1 MKYEKIHACRN
12 DCCLFRKELS
22 DANVCPSCGM
32 SRWKIPKNSK
42 KEVKNVPVKVMWY
55 FSPIPRF
62 ERMFRSKETSKLLT
76 WHGRKREVNDLLQ
89 HPKDALS
96 WKKIDN
102 LWPEFGSEP
111 RNLRLAL
118 STDGV
123 NPHGDLSSRYSC
135 WPVMLVT
142 YNLPPWLCMKRKF
155 LMLTALISGP
165 KQPGNEIDV
174 YLAPLVD
181 DLKILWHDGVE
192 CYDAYQDQC
201 FRLKAILLW
210 TINDFPAYGNLC
222 GCTVKG
228 YHACPICG
236 EKTSSIY
243 LPKGRKM
250 AYIGH
255 RKFLPRHHPY
265 RKQKKVFN
273 GAQELELAPEP
284 LSGEEIFIQT
294 SKYKHSFGKRTMNEK
309 NSEMSSS
316 GTYWKK
322 KSIFFELEYW
332 KFLDVRHCLDVMHI
346 EKNVCANLI
355 GTLLD
360 IPGKTKDGVKSRL
373 DLVELNIRS
382 ELAPQVGEKKIF
394 LPPACYT
401 LSRAEKLSFCK
412 TLSEL
417 KVPEGYSSNI
427 QSLVSLTDLK
437 LYGLK
442 SHDHHVLMQQLL
454 PVAIRGILPKHVRLA
469 IIRLCFFFNAIC
481 KKTIDTSQLKGMQED
496 VVVTLCLL
504 EKYFPPSFFTIM
516 VHLVVHLVREIE
528 FCGPVHLRWMYPFER
543 YMKVLKTYVRNRN
556 RPEGCMVE
564 NYIVEEAIEFC
575 SEFIAG
581 VSSIGLNSSVIKKNS
596 NMDRA
601 LSASSFIRPSKEQL
615 DQAHLYV
622 IQNVNDVL
630 PYVEQHME
638 SLRKLNSGKARSK
651 KWIQEEHNRSF
662 SRWLS
667 TRVALAL
674 EVPKNS
680 ITPSLRWI
688 AHGPSP
694 DVATYSGYIINGY
707 YYHTKRRDD
716 IRRVQNSGVSIT
728 ATTMQVSSSK
738 DKNPVMSDM
747 TFYGVIR
754 EIWEIDY
761 HQLSFILFKCDW
773 VDNRSGVKVDE
784 LGFTIVDLKRI
795 GHKSDSFILA
805 TQAKQVFYVQDS
817 ANPEWSVVLT
827 SPQRTIEEDF
837 FEDEIGDMLQEC
849 GYETIKRMPNVDTPN
864 ETDDTNS
871 TYIRHDCEGR
881 WVEKVRNITAIF
893 MMEDSSE
900 DEREMLP
907 EVRKKSFVPRGPT
920 TMSELALVRNSGQKL
935 PIQFNEHGQPVGATS
950 KKMQSYIGV
959 CVRQQIPIT
968 YNSWKEVPNELK
980 DKIYDCISMSFDLQ
994 PNAKHSILMSASRK
1008 FRTFKT
1014 TLTQKYILPSKDQPS
1029 LLQFPPKIYSHINQ
1043 EDWESFV
1050 DARLSEEWEDYS
1062 RIQRERRS
1070 KCVYNHHMSRK
1081 GYANLAD
1088 ELKIT
1093 HDVSYRSTLWKE
1105 ARKGKNNDYFDDAT
1119 RDFATNKNEDILT
1132 DALGSK
1138 EHGGRVRGVGAFVSQ
1153 SQYFNTVK
1161 GKEKMCHKEE
1171 DDSRCKS
1178 DKKRSNHSRSS
1189 IGSINID
1196 LDADED
1202 TPTNK
1207 GVEEHSTRKDVVYP
1221 SNYTDVNG
1229 IIKLLNRH
1237 AMNNMED
1244 VDMIRIPMNELIF
1257 GSDKFVYLA
1266 REDLLHYCGMVEIGY
1281 MCILAY
1287 ITCLWDKC
1295 DCAKNFFV
1303 IDQSKISS
1311 HIKDRD
1317 LRSRNLANQ
1326 LEAVN
1331 LEQKVLIPYNTGF
1344 HWMLHVIDLRE
1355 NCVYVLDSLRSKVN
1369 EDIHGIINVGLKTWQ
1384 AKHDL
1389 QRYRSTPKWRPVK
1402 CPRQLDS
1409 VGCGYYVQKYIHE
1422 IVHNSSTSITNLFNT
1437 KNAYRQ
1443 EEIDEIRTEWAAF
1456 VSRFVCL
1463 LLVCH
1468 GW

>member
-1 MKYEKIHACRN
+1 
-12 DCCLFRKELS
+12 
-22 DANVCPSCGM
+22 
-32 SRWKIPKNSK
+32 
-42 KEVKNVPVKVMWY
+42 
-55 FSPIPRF
+55 
-62 ERMFRSKETSKLLT
+62 
-76 WHGRKREVNDLLQ
+76 
-89 HPKDALS
+89 
-96 WKKIDN
+96 
-102 LWPEFGSEP
+102 
-111 RNLRLAL
+111 
-118 STDGV
+118 
-123 NPHGDLSSRYSC
+123 
-135 WPVMLVT
+135 
-142 YNLPPWLCMKRKF
+142 
-155 LMLTALISGP
+155 
-165 KQPGNEIDV
+165 
-174 YLAPLVD
+174 
-181 DLKILWHDGVE
+181 
-192 CYDAYQDQC
+192 
-201 FRLKAILLW
+201 
-210 TINDFPAYGNLC
+210 
-222 GCTVKG
+222 
-228 YHACPICG
+228 
-236 EKTSSIY
+236 
-243 LPKGRKM
+243 
-250 AYIGH
+250 
-255 RKFLPRHHPY
+255 
-265 RKQKKVFN
+265 
-273 GAQELELAPEP
+273 
-284 LSGEEIFIQT
+284 
-294 SKYKHSFGKRTMNEK
+294 
-309 NSEMSSS
+309 
-316 GTYWKK
+316 
-322 KSIFFELEYW
+322 
-332 KFLDVRHCLDVMHI
+332 
-346 EKNVCANLI
+346 
-355 GTLLD
+355 
-360 IPGKTKDGVKSRL
+360 
-373 DLVELNIRS
+373 
-382 ELAPQVGEKKIF
+382 
-394 LPPACYT
+394 
-401 LSRAEKLSFCK
+401 
-412 TLSEL
+412 
-417 KVPEGYSSNI
+417 
-427 QSLVSLTDLK
+427 
-437 LYGLK
+437 
-442 SHDHHVLMQQLL
+442 
-454 PVAIRGILPKHVRLA
+454 
-469 IIRLCFFFNAIC
+469 
-481 KKTIDTSQLKGMQED
+481 
-496 VVVTLCLL
+496 
-504 EKYFPPSFFTIM
+504 
-516 VHLVVHLVREIE
+516 
-528 FCGPVHLRWMYPFER
+528 
-543 YMKVLKTYVRNRN
+543 
-556 RPEGCMVE
+556 
-564 NYIVEEAIEFC
+564 
-575 SEFIAG
+575 
-581 VSSIGLNSSVIKKNS
+581 
-596 NMDRA
+596 
-601 LSASSFIRPSKEQL
+601 
-615 DQAHLYV
+615 
-622 IQNVNDVL
+622 
-630 PYVEQHME
+630 
-638 SLRKLNSGKARSK
+638 
-651 KWIQEEHNRSF
+651 
-662 SRWLS
+662 
-667 TRVALAL
+667 
-674 EVPKNS
+674 
-680 ITPSLRWI
+680 
-688 AHGPSP
+688 
-694 DVATYSGYIINGY
+694 
-707 YYHTKRRDD
+707 
-716 IRRVQNSGVSIT
+716 
-728 ATTMQVSSSK
+728 MQVSSSK

-795 GHKSDSFILA
+795 GHKSNSFILA

-881 WVEKVRNITAIF
+881 WVEKGMSLLCFIMYLILEF
-893 MMEDSSE
+893 MEDSSE

-1093 HDVSYRSTLWKE
+1093 HDVSYHSTLWKE

-1119 RDFATNKNEDILT
+1119 RDCASRIDELVATNKNEDILT

-1207 GVEEHSTRKDVVYP
+1207 GVEVIDFVGTPCQLSIGSINNIVAVATIVEDNIGCPNVKVLVDVVTGENLTIPNPVKGKIETLNQALGNIIEWPRRLVSTINDKQEHSTRKDVVYP

-1244 VDMIRIPMNELIF
+1244 VDMIRIPMSELIF

-1266 REDLLHYCGMVEIGY
+1266 RED
-1281 MCILAY
+1281 
-1287 ITCLWDKC
+1287 
-1295 DCAKNFFV
+1295 F
-1303 IDQSKISS
+1303 
-1311 HIKDRD
+1311 
-1317 LRSRNLANQ
+1317 
-1326 LEAVN
+1326 
-1331 LEQKVLIPYNTGF
+1331 F

-1422 IVHNSSTSITNLFNT
+1422 IVYNSSTSITNLFNT

-1443 EEIDEIRTEWAAF
+1443 EEIDEIRTEWA
-1456 VSRFVCL
+1456 L
-1463 LLVCH
+1463 LLAICFYMEVWKSFYMEVWKSFYMEVYAGILGIIVCIA
-1468 GW
+1468 GELGIIVCIE

>member
-1 MKYEKIHACRN
+1 
-12 DCCLFRKELS
+12 
-22 DANVCPSCGM
+22 
-32 SRWKIPKNSK
+32 
-42 KEVKNVPVKVMWY
+42 
-55 FSPIPRF
+55 
-62 ERMFRSKETSKLLT
+62 
-76 WHGRKREVNDLLQ
+76 
-89 HPKDALS
+89 
-96 WKKIDN
+96 
-102 LWPEFGSEP
+102 
-111 RNLRLAL
+111 
-118 STDGV
+118 
-123 NPHGDLSSRYSC
+123 
-135 WPVMLVT
+135 
-142 YNLPPWLCMKRKF
+142 
-155 LMLTALISGP
+155 
-165 KQPGNEIDV
+165 
-174 YLAPLVD
+174 
-181 DLKILWHDGVE
+181 
-192 CYDAYQDQC
+192 
-201 FRLKAILLW
+201 
-210 TINDFPAYGNLC
+210 
-222 GCTVKG
+222 
-228 YHACPICG
+228 
-236 EKTSSIY
+236 
-243 LPKGRKM
+243 
-250 AYIGH
+250 
-255 RKFLPRHHPY
+255 
-265 RKQKKVFN
+265 
-273 GAQELELAPEP
+273 
-284 LSGEEIFIQT
+284 
-294 SKYKHSFGKRTMNEK
+294 
-309 NSEMSSS
+309 
-316 GTYWKK
+316 
-322 KSIFFELEYW
+322 
-332 KFLDVRHCLDVMHI
+332 
-346 EKNVCANLI
+346 
-355 GTLLD
+355 
-360 IPGKTKDGVKSRL
+360 
-373 DLVELNIRS
+373 
-382 ELAPQVGEKKIF
+382 
-394 LPPACYT
+394 
-401 LSRAEKLSFCK
+401 
-412 TLSEL
+412 
-417 KVPEGYSSNI
+417 
-427 QSLVSLTDLK
+427 
-437 LYGLK
+437 
-442 SHDHHVLMQQLL
+442 
-454 PVAIRGILPKHVRLA
+454 
-469 IIRLCFFFNAIC
+469 
-481 KKTIDTSQLKGMQED
+481 
-496 VVVTLCLL
+496 
-504 EKYFPPSFFTIM
+504 
-516 VHLVVHLVREIE
+516 
-528 FCGPVHLRWMYPFER
+528 
-543 YMKVLKTYVRNRN
+543 
-556 RPEGCMVE
+556 
-564 NYIVEEAIEFC
+564 
-575 SEFIAG
+575 
-581 VSSIGLNSSVIKKNS
+581 
-596 NMDRA
+596 MDRA

-738 DKNPVMSDM
+738 DKNPIMSDM

-795 GHKSDSFILA
+795 GHKPDSFILA

-817 ANPEWSVVLT
+817 ANPEWSMVLT

-849 GYETIKRMPNVDTPN
+849 GYETIKRMPMLIHLMRLIQIQLILDM
-864 ETDDTNS
+864 
-871 TYIRHDCEGR
+871 I
-881 WVEKVRNITAIF
+881 VR
-893 MMEDSSE
+893 MEDSSE

-920 TMSELALVRNSGQKL
+920 TMSVLALVRNSGQKL

-1043 EDWESFV
+1043 EDWESF
-1050 DARLSEEWEDYS
+1050 
-1062 RIQRERRS
+1062 
-1070 KCVYNHHMSRK
+1070 
-1081 GYANLAD
+1081 
-1088 ELKIT
+1088 KIT

-1119 RDFATNKNEDILT
+1119 RDYASRIDKLVATNKNEDILT

-1138 EHGGRVRGVGAFVSQ
+1138 EHSGRVRGVGAFVSQ

-1171 DDSRCKS
+1171 DDSICKS

-1207 GVEEHSTRKDVVYP
+1207 GVEGTPCQLSIGSINNIAAVATIVEDNIGCPNVKVLVDVVTRENLTIPNPVKGKIETLNQALGNIIEWPRRLVSTINDKQEHSTRNDVVYP

-1266 REDLLHYCGMVEIGY
+1266 REDLLHYCGMVEISY

-1287 ITCLWDKC
+1287 IT
-1295 DCAKNFFV
+1295 
-1303 IDQSKISS
+1303 
-1311 HIKDRD
+1311 
-1317 LRSRNLANQ
+1317 
-1326 LEAVN
+1326 
-1331 LEQKVLIPYNTGF
+1331 F

-1402 CPRQLDS
+1402 
-1409 VGCGYYVQKYIHE
+1409 
-1422 IVHNSSTSITNLFNT
+1422 FNT

-1443 EEIDEIRTEWAAF
+1443 EEIDEIRTNGAF
-1456 VSRFVCL
+1456 VRFVCWMIVFAVVLYGSVEKCAFLYGSVEKCTCILVLDLMHCRCL

>member
-1 MKYEKIHACRN
+1 
-12 DCCLFRKELS
+12 
-22 DANVCPSCGM
+22 
-32 SRWKIPKNSK
+32 
-42 KEVKNVPVKVMWY
+42 
-55 FSPIPRF
+55 
-62 ERMFRSKETSKLLT
+62 
-76 WHGRKREVNDLLQ
+76 
-89 HPKDALS
+89 
-96 WKKIDN
+96 
-102 LWPEFGSEP
+102 
-111 RNLRLAL
+111 
-118 STDGV
+118 
-123 NPHGDLSSRYSC
+123 
-135 WPVMLVT
+135 
-142 YNLPPWLCMKRKF
+142 
-155 LMLTALISGP
+155 
-165 KQPGNEIDV
+165 
-174 YLAPLVD
+174 
-181 DLKILWHDGVE
+181 
-192 CYDAYQDQC
+192 
-201 FRLKAILLW
+201 
-210 TINDFPAYGNLC
+210 
-222 GCTVKG
+222 
-228 YHACPICG
+228 
-236 EKTSSIY
+236 
-243 LPKGRKM
+243 
-250 AYIGH
+250 
-255 RKFLPRHHPY
+255 
-265 RKQKKVFN
+265 
-273 GAQELELAPEP
+273 
-284 LSGEEIFIQT
+284 
-294 SKYKHSFGKRTMNEK
+294 
-309 NSEMSSS
+309 
-316 GTYWKK
+316 
-322 KSIFFELEYW
+322 
-332 KFLDVRHCLDVMHI
+332 MHI

-360 IPGKTKDGVKSRL
+360 IPCKTKDGVKSRL
-373 DLVELNIRS
+373 DFVELTIRS

-454 PVAIRGILPKHVRLA
+454 PVAIRGILPKHVRLE

-481 KKTIDTSQLKGMQED
+481 KKTITTSQLKGMQED

-651 KWIQEEHNRSF
+651 KWIQEEHNRSC

-688 AHGPSP
+688 AHGPSS

-738 DKNPVMSDM
+738 DKNPIMSDM

-773 VDNRSGVKVDE
+773 VGNRSGVKVDE

-827 SPQRTIEEDF
+827 SPQRTIEEYF
-837 FEDEIGDMLQEC
+837 FEDEIEDMLQEC

-881 WVEKVRNITAIF
+881 W
-893 MMEDSSE
+893 MEDSSE

-1014 TLTQKYILPSKDQPS
+1014 TLTQKYILPS
-1029 LLQFPPKIYSHINQ
+1029 N
-1043 EDWESFV
+1043 
-1050 DARLSEEWEDYS
+1050 
-1062 RIQRERRS
+1062 
-1070 KCVYNHHMSRK
+1070 
-1081 GYANLAD
+1081 
-1088 ELKIT
+1088 
-1093 HDVSYRSTLWKE
+1093 
-1105 ARKGKNNDYFDDAT
+1105 
-1119 RDFATNKNEDILT
+1119 
-1132 DALGSK
+1132 
-1138 EHGGRVRGVGAFVSQ
+1138 
-1153 SQYFNTVK
+1153 
-1161 GKEKMCHKEE
+1161 
-1171 DDSRCKS
+1171 
-1178 DKKRSNHSRSS
+1178 
-1189 IGSINID
+1189 
-1196 LDADED
+1196 
-1202 TPTNK
+1202 
-1207 GVEEHSTRKDVVYP
+1207 
-1221 SNYTDVNG
+1221 
-1229 IIKLLNRH
+1229 
-1237 AMNNMED
+1237 
-1244 VDMIRIPMNELIF
+1244 
-1257 GSDKFVYLA
+1257 
-1266 REDLLHYCGMVEIGY
+1266 
-1281 MCILAY
+1281 
-1287 ITCLWDKC
+1287 
-1295 DCAKNFFV
+1295 
-1303 IDQSKISS
+1303 
-1311 HIKDRD
+1311 
-1317 LRSRNLANQ
+1317 
-1326 LEAVN
+1326 
-1331 LEQKVLIPYNTGF
+1331 F

-1402 CPRQLDS
+1402 
-1409 VGCGYYVQKYIHE
+1409 
-1422 IVHNSSTSITNLFNT
+1422 
-1437 KNAYRQ
+1437 
-1443 EEIDEIRTEWAAF
+1443 EIDEIRTEWAAF
-1456 VSRFVCL
+1456 VSRFVRVERCADILVLYGSVEKCTCILVLDLMHCRCL

-1468 GW
+1468 GCSIWKCGKVCLYFSFYMEVYAGILGIIVCIAGELGIIVCIE

>member
-1 MKYEKIHACRN
+1 
-12 DCCLFRKELS
+12 
-22 DANVCPSCGM
+22 
-32 SRWKIPKNSK
+32 
-42 KEVKNVPVKVMWY
+42 
-55 FSPIPRF
+55 
-62 ERMFRSKETSKLLT
+62 
-76 WHGRKREVNDLLQ
+76 
-89 HPKDALS
+89 
-96 WKKIDN
+96 
-102 LWPEFGSEP
+102 
-111 RNLRLAL
+111 
-118 STDGV
+118 
-123 NPHGDLSSRYSC
+123 
-135 WPVMLVT
+135 
-142 YNLPPWLCMKRKF
+142 
-155 LMLTALISGP
+155 
-165 KQPGNEIDV
+165 
-174 YLAPLVD
+174 
-181 DLKILWHDGVE
+181 
-192 CYDAYQDQC
+192 
-201 FRLKAILLW
+201 
-210 TINDFPAYGNLC
+210 
-222 GCTVKG
+222 
-228 YHACPICG
+228 
-236 EKTSSIY
+236 
-243 LPKGRKM
+243 
-250 AYIGH
+250 
-255 RKFLPRHHPY
+255 
-265 RKQKKVFN
+265 
-273 GAQELELAPEP
+273 
-284 LSGEEIFIQT
+284 
-294 SKYKHSFGKRTMNEK
+294 
-309 NSEMSSS
+309 
-316 GTYWKK
+316 
-322 KSIFFELEYW
+322 
-332 KFLDVRHCLDVMHI
+332 
-346 EKNVCANLI
+346 
-355 GTLLD
+355 
-360 IPGKTKDGVKSRL
+360 
-373 DLVELNIRS
+373 
-382 ELAPQVGEKKIF
+382 
-394 LPPACYT
+394 
-401 LSRAEKLSFCK
+401 
-412 TLSEL
+412 
-417 KVPEGYSSNI
+417 
-427 QSLVSLTDLK
+427 
-437 LYGLK
+437 
-442 SHDHHVLMQQLL
+442 MQQLL

-516 VHLVVHLVREIE
+516 VHLVVHL
-528 FCGPVHLRWMYPFER
+528 
-543 YMKVLKTYVRNRN
+543 
-556 RPEGCMVE
+556 
-564 NYIVEEAIEFC
+564 AIEFC

-707 YYHTKRRDD
+707 HYQTKRRDD

-784 LGFTIVDLKRI
+784 LGFPIVDLKRI

-881 WVEKVRNITAIF
+881 W
-893 MMEDSSE
+893 MEDSSE

-935 PIQFNEHGQPVGATS
+935 PIQFNEHGKPVGATS

-1062 RIQRERRS
+1062 CIQRERRS

-1105 ARKGKNNDYFDDAT
+1105 ARKGKNNDYFDDST
-1119 RDFATNKNEDILT
+1119 RDCASRIDELVATNKNEDILT

-1153 SQYFNTVK
+1153 SQYFNTIK

-1207 GVEEHSTRKDVVYP
+1207 GVEVIDFVGTPCQLSIGSINNIVAVATIVEDNIGCPNVKVLVDVVTREKLTKPNPVKGKIETLNQALGNIIEWPRRLVSTINDKQEHSTRKDVVYP

-1287 ITCLWDKC
+1287 IT
-1295 DCAKNFFV
+1295 
-1303 IDQSKISS
+1303 
-1311 HIKDRD
+1311 
-1317 LRSRNLANQ
+1317 
-1326 LEAVN
+1326 
-1331 LEQKVLIPYNTGF
+1331 F

-1369 EDIHGIINVGLKTWQ
+1369 EDIHGIINVRVERCADILVGL
-1384 AKHDL
+1384 
-1389 QRYRSTPKWRPVK
+1389 
-1402 CPRQLDS
+1402 
-1409 VGCGYYVQKYIHE
+1409 
-1422 IVHNSSTSITNLFNT
+1422 IVLNIVFYMEVYAGILG
-1437 KNAYRQ
+1437 
-1443 EEIDEIRTEWAAF
+1443 II
-1456 VSRFVCL
+1456 VCIAGEL
-1463 LLVCH
+1463 GIIVCIA
-1468 GW
+1468 GELGIIVCIAGILGIIVCIE

>member
-1 MKYEKIHACRN
+1 
-12 DCCLFRKELS
+12 
-22 DANVCPSCGM
+22 
-32 SRWKIPKNSK
+32 
-42 KEVKNVPVKVMWY
+42 
-55 FSPIPRF
+55 
-62 ERMFRSKETSKLLT
+62 
-76 WHGRKREVNDLLQ
+76 
-89 HPKDALS
+89 
-96 WKKIDN
+96 
-102 LWPEFGSEP
+102 
-111 RNLRLAL
+111 
-118 STDGV
+118 
-123 NPHGDLSSRYSC
+123 
-135 WPVMLVT
+135 
-142 YNLPPWLCMKRKF
+142 
-155 LMLTALISGP
+155 
-165 KQPGNEIDV
+165 
-174 YLAPLVD
+174 
-181 DLKILWHDGVE
+181 
-192 CYDAYQDQC
+192 
-201 FRLKAILLW
+201 
-210 TINDFPAYGNLC
+210 
-222 GCTVKG
+222 
-228 YHACPICG
+228 
-236 EKTSSIY
+236 
-243 LPKGRKM
+243 
-250 AYIGH
+250 
-255 RKFLPRHHPY
+255 
-265 RKQKKVFN
+265 
-273 GAQELELAPEP
+273 
-284 LSGEEIFIQT
+284 
-294 SKYKHSFGKRTMNEK
+294 
-309 NSEMSSS
+309 
-316 GTYWKK
+316 
-322 KSIFFELEYW
+322 
-332 KFLDVRHCLDVMHI
+332 
-346 EKNVCANLI
+346 
-355 GTLLD
+355 
-360 IPGKTKDGVKSRL
+360 
-373 DLVELNIRS
+373 
-382 ELAPQVGEKKIF
+382 
-394 LPPACYT
+394 
-401 LSRAEKLSFCK
+401 
-412 TLSEL
+412 
-417 KVPEGYSSNI
+417 
-427 QSLVSLTDLK
+427 
-437 LYGLK
+437 
-442 SHDHHVLMQQLL
+442 
-454 PVAIRGILPKHVRLA
+454 
-469 IIRLCFFFNAIC
+469 
-481 KKTIDTSQLKGMQED
+481 
-496 VVVTLCLL
+496 
-504 EKYFPPSFFTIM
+504 
-516 VHLVVHLVREIE
+516 
-528 FCGPVHLRWMYPFER
+528 
-543 YMKVLKTYVRNRN
+543 
-556 RPEGCMVE
+556 
-564 NYIVEEAIEFC
+564 
-575 SEFIAG
+575 
-581 VSSIGLNSSVIKKNS
+581 
-596 NMDRA
+596 MDRA

-651 KWIQEEHNRSF
+651 KLIQEEHNRSF

-680 ITPSLRWI
+680 IMPSLRWI

-716 IRRVQNSGVSIT
+716 IRRVQNSGVGIT

-784 LGFTIVDLKRI
+784 LGFTIVDPKRI

-837 FEDEIGDMLQEC
+837 FEDEIGDMLQKC

-881 WVEKVRNITAIF
+881 WVEKVRNIAAIF

-994 PNAKHSILMSASRK
+994 PNAKHSILMYASRK
-1008 FRTFKT
+1008 FRMFKT
-1014 TLTQKYILPSKDQPS
+1014 TLTQKYILLSKDQPL
-1029 LLQFPPKIYSHINQ
+1029 LLQFPPKIYSRINQ

-1050 DARLSEEWEDYS
+1050 DARLSEEWEVNK
-1062 RIQRERRS
+1062 RS
-1070 KCVYNHHMSRK
+1070 KCIYNHHMSRK

-1119 RDFATNKNEDILT
+1119 QDFATNKNEDILT

-1161 GKEKMCHKEE
+1161 GKEKMCHKEK

-1207 GVEEHSTRKDVVYP
+1207 GVEGTPCQLSIG
-1221 SNYTDVNG
+1221 S
-1229 IIKLLNRH
+1229 I
-1237 AMNNMED
+1237 NNIVAVATIVED
-1244 VDMIRIPMNELIF
+1244 NIGCPNVKVLVDMVTGKNLTIPNPVK
-1257 GSDKFVYLA
+1257 G
-1266 REDLLHYCGMVEIGY
+1266 
-1281 MCILAY
+1281 
-1287 ITCLWDKC
+1287 
-1295 DCAKNFFV
+1295 
-1303 IDQSKISS
+1303 KIETLNQAL
-1311 HIKDRD
+1311 DRD

-1331 LEQKVLIPYNTGF
+1331 LEQKVLIPYNTSF
-1344 HWMLHVIDLRE
+1344 HWMLHVIDLPE

-1369 EDIHGIINVGLKTWQ
+1369 EDIHGIIHVGLKTWQ

-1389 QRYRSTPKWRPVK
+1389 QRYRSTPKWRSVK

-1456 VSRFVCL
+1456 VSRFV
-1463 LLVCH
+1463 
-1468 GW
+1468 

>member
-1 MKYEKIHACRN
+1 MY
-12 DCCLFRKELS
+12 
-22 DANVCPSCGM
+22 
-32 SRWKIPKNSK
+32 
-42 KEVKNVPVKVMWY
+42 
-55 FSPIPRF
+55 
-62 ERMFRSKETSKLLT
+62 
-76 WHGRKREVNDLLQ
+76 
-89 HPKDALS
+89 
-96 WKKIDN
+96 
-102 LWPEFGSEP
+102 
-111 RNLRLAL
+111 
-118 STDGV
+118 
-123 NPHGDLSSRYSC
+123 
-135 WPVMLVT
+135 
-142 YNLPPWLCMKRKF
+142 
-155 LMLTALISGP
+155 
-165 KQPGNEIDV
+165 
-174 YLAPLVD
+174 
-181 DLKILWHDGVE
+181 
-192 CYDAYQDQC
+192 
-201 FRLKAILLW
+201 
-210 TINDFPAYGNLC
+210 
-222 GCTVKG
+222 
-228 YHACPICG
+228 
-236 EKTSSIY
+236 
-243 LPKGRKM
+243 
-250 AYIGH
+250 
-255 RKFLPRHHPY
+255 
-265 RKQKKVFN
+265 
-273 GAQELELAPEP
+273 
-284 LSGEEIFIQT
+284 
-294 SKYKHSFGKRTMNEK
+294 
-309 NSEMSSS
+309 
-316 GTYWKK
+316 
-322 KSIFFELEYW
+322 
-332 KFLDVRHCLDVMHI
+332 I
-346 EKNVCANLI
+346 EKNICANLI

-360 IPGKTKDGVKSRL
+360 IPGKTKDEVKSRL

-401 LSRAEKLSFCK
+401 LSRVEKLSFCK

-454 PVAIRGILPKHVRLA
+454 PAAIR
-469 IIRLCFFFNAIC
+469 
-481 KKTIDTSQLKGMQED
+481 
-496 VVVTLCLL
+496 
-504 EKYFPPSFFTIM
+504 
-516 VHLVVHLVREIE
+516 VHLVREIE
-528 FCGPVHLRWMYPFER
+528 FCGPVHL
-543 YMKVLKTYVRNRN
+543 
-556 RPEGCMVE
+556 
-564 NYIVEEAIEFC
+564 
-575 SEFIAG
+575 
-581 VSSIGLNSSVIKKNS
+581 SSIGLNSSVIKKNS
-596 NMDRA
+596 NVDRA

-630 PYVEQHME
+630 PYVEKHMD

-694 DVATYSGYIINGY
+694 DVATYSDYIINGY

-716 IRRVQNSGVSIT
+716 IRRVQNSGC
-728 ATTMQVSSSK
+728 
-738 DKNPVMSDM
+738 
-747 TFYGVIR
+747 
-754 EIWEIDY
+754 
-761 HQLSFILFKCDW
+761 HW

-805 TQAKQVFYVQDS
+805 TQAKQVLYVQDS

-827 SPQRTIEEDF
+827 SPQRTIEEYF
-837 FEDEIGDMLQEC
+837 FDDEIGDMLQEC

-881 WVEKVRNITAIF
+881 WVEKVRNITVIF
-893 MMEDSSE
+893 MMKDSSE

-907 EVRKKSFVPRGPT
+907 EVRKKSFVLRGPT
-920 TMSELALVRNSGQKL
+920 TMSELALLRNSGQKL
-935 PIQFNEHGQPVGATS
+935 SIQFNEHGKLVGATS

-959 CVRQQIPIT
+959 CVQQQIPIT

-980 DKIYDCISMSFDLQ
+980 DKIYDCILMSFDLQ

-1050 DARLSEEWEDYS
+1050 DARLSEEWED
-1062 RIQRERRS
+1062 
-1070 KCVYNHHMSRK
+1070 
-1081 GYANLAD
+1081 
-1088 ELKIT
+1088 EL
-1093 HDVSYRSTLWKE
+1093 V
-1105 ARKGKNNDYFDDAT
+1105 
-1119 RDFATNKNEDILT
+1119 ATNKNEDILT

-1138 EHGGRVRGVGAFVSQ
+1138 EHGGRVRGVGAFISQ

-1178 DKKRSNHSRSS
+1178 DKKRSNNSRSS

-1207 GVEEHSTRKDVVYP
+1207 GVKGTPCQLSIGSINNIVAVATIVEDNIGCPNVKVLVDVVTGENLTIPNPVKGKIETLNQALGNIIEWPRWLEHSTRKDVVYP
-1221 SNYTDVNG
+1221 SNYTDVNR

-1344 HWMLHVIDLRE
+1344 HWMLHVIDLRK

-1369 EDIHGIINVGLKTWQ
+1369 EDIHGIIMCKWLKTWQ
-1384 AKHDL
+1384 AKYDL

-1402 CPRQLDS
+1402 CPRQLDF
-1409 VGCGYYVQKYIHE
+1409 VRCGYYVQKYIHE
-1422 IVHNSSTSITNLFNT
+1422 IVHNSSTSSTNLFNT

-1443 EEIDEIRTEWAAF
+1443 EEIDGIRTEWAAF
-1456 VSRFVCL
+1456 VSRFV
-1463 LLVCH
+1463 
-1468 GW
+1468 

>member
-1 MKYEKIHACRN
+1 
-12 DCCLFRKELS
+12 
-22 DANVCPSCGM
+22 
-32 SRWKIPKNSK
+32 
-42 KEVKNVPVKVMWY
+42 
-55 FSPIPRF
+55 
-62 ERMFRSKETSKLLT
+62 
-76 WHGRKREVNDLLQ
+76 
-89 HPKDALS
+89 
-96 WKKIDN
+96 
-102 LWPEFGSEP
+102 
-111 RNLRLAL
+111 
-118 STDGV
+118 
-123 NPHGDLSSRYSC
+123 
-135 WPVMLVT
+135 MLVT
-142 YNLPPWLCMKRKF
+142 YNLPP
-155 LMLTALISGP
+155 
-165 KQPGNEIDV
+165 
-174 YLAPLVD
+174 
-181 DLKILWHDGVE
+181 
-192 CYDAYQDQC
+192 
-201 FRLKAILLW
+201 
-210 TINDFPAYGNLC
+210 
-222 GCTVKG
+222 
-228 YHACPICG
+228 
-236 EKTSSIY
+236 
-243 LPKGRKM
+243 
-250 AYIGH
+250 
-255 RKFLPRHHPY
+255 
-265 RKQKKVFN
+265 
-273 GAQELELAPEP
+273 
-284 LSGEEIFIQT
+284 
-294 SKYKHSFGKRTMNEK
+294 
-309 NSEMSSS
+309 
-316 GTYWKK
+316 
-322 KSIFFELEYW
+322 
-332 KFLDVRHCLDVMHI
+332 
-346 EKNVCANLI
+346 
-355 GTLLD
+355 
-360 IPGKTKDGVKSRL
+360 
-373 DLVELNIRS
+373 
-382 ELAPQVGEKKIF
+382 
-394 LPPACYT
+394 
-401 LSRAEKLSFCK
+401 
-412 TLSEL
+412 
-417 KVPEGYSSNI
+417 
-427 QSLVSLTDLK
+427 
-437 LYGLK
+437 
-442 SHDHHVLMQQLL
+442 
-454 PVAIRGILPKHVRLA
+454 
-469 IIRLCFFFNAIC
+469 
-481 KKTIDTSQLKGMQED
+481 
-496 VVVTLCLL
+496 
-504 EKYFPPSFFTIM
+504 
-516 VHLVVHLVREIE
+516 
-528 FCGPVHLRWMYPFER
+528 
-543 YMKVLKTYVRNRN
+543 
-556 RPEGCMVE
+556 
-564 NYIVEEAIEFC
+564 
-575 SEFIAG
+575 
-581 VSSIGLNSSVIKKNS
+581 
-596 NMDRA
+596 
-601 LSASSFIRPSKEQL
+601 L

-694 DVATYSGYIINGY
+694 HVATYSGYIINGY
-707 YYHTKRRDD
+707 QYHTKRRDD

-881 WVEKVRNITAIF
+881 WVEKGMSLLCFIMYLILEF
-893 MMEDSSE
+893 MEDSSE

-935 PIQFNEHGQPVGATS
+935 PIQFNEHRQPVGATS

-1062 RIQRERRS
+1062 RVQRERRS

-1119 RDFATNKNEDILT
+1119 RDCASRIDELVATNKNEDILT

-1207 GVEEHSTRKDVVYP
+1207 GVEVIDFVEHSTSKDVVYP

-1257 GSDKFVYLA
+1257 GSDKFFYLA
-1266 REDLLHYCGMVEIGY
+1266 REDLLHYCVMVEIGY

-1287 ITCLWDKC
+1287 IT
-1295 DCAKNFFV
+1295 
-1303 IDQSKISS
+1303 
-1311 HIKDRD
+1311 
-1317 LRSRNLANQ
+1317 
-1326 LEAVN
+1326 
-1331 LEQKVLIPYNTGF
+1331 F

-1355 NCVYVLDSLRSKVN
+1355 NYVYVLDSLRSKVN
-1369 EDIHGIINVGLKTWQ
+1369 EDIHGIINVVEDMASET
-1384 AKHDL
+1384 
-1389 QRYRSTPKWRPVK
+1389 RSTT
-1402 CPRQLDS
+1402 LS
-1409 VGCGYYVQKYIHE
+1409 I
-1422 IVHNSSTSITNLFNT
+1422 NSKMETCKGNLHL
-1437 KNAYRQ
+1437 Q
-1443 EEIDEIRTEWAAF
+1443 EIDEIRTEWAAF
-1456 VSRFVCL
+1456 VSRFVCWMIVFAVVLYGSVEKCAFLYGSVEKCTCILVLDLMHCRCL
-1463 LLVCH
+1463 LLFYMEVYAGILGIIVCIA
-1468 GW
+1468 GELGIIVCIE

>member
-174 YLAPLVD
+174 YLALLVD

-228 YHACPICG
+228 YHAYPICG

-243 LPKGRKM
+243 LPKGKKM

-294 SKYKHSFGKRTMNEK
+294 N
-309 NSEMSSS
+309 
-316 GTYWKK
+316 
-322 KSIFFELEYW
+322 
-332 KFLDVRHCLDVMHI
+332 VMHI
-346 EKNVCANLI
+346 EKNVYANLI

-528 FCGPVHLRWMYPFER
+528 FCGPVHL
-543 YMKVLKTYVRNRN
+543 
-556 RPEGCMVE
+556 
-564 NYIVEEAIEFC
+564 
-575 SEFIAG
+575 
-581 VSSIGLNSSVIKKNS
+581 SSIGLNSSVIKKNS

-707 YYHTKRRDD
+707 HYQTKRRDD

-784 LGFTIVDLKRI
+784 LGFPIVDLKRI

-935 PIQFNEHGQPVGATS
+935 PIQFNEHGKPVGATS

-1062 RIQRERRS
+1062 CIQRERRS

-1105 ARKGKNNDYFDDAT
+1105 ARKGKNNDYFDDST

-1153 SQYFNTVK
+1153 SQYFNTIK

-1207 GVEEHSTRKDVVYP
+1207 GVEGTPCQLSIGSINNIVAVATIVEDNIGCPNVKVLVDVVTREKLTKPNPVKGKIETLNQALGNIIEWPRRLEHSTRKDVVYP

-1443 EEIDEIRTEWAAF
+1443 EETDEIRTE
-1456 VSRFVCL
+1456 
-1463 LLVCH
+1463 
-1468 GW
+1468 

>member
-1 MKYEKIHACRN
+1 MQKNRTSSEYAYGVEMFIKNGLKHSKTSNVMACP
-12 DCCLFRKELS
+12 CLK
-22 DANVCPSCGM
+22 C
-32 SRWKIPKNSK
+32 
-42 KEVKNVPVKVMWY
+42 
-55 FSPIPRF
+55 
-62 ERMFRSKETSKLLT
+62 
-76 WHGRKREVNDLLQ
+76 VNAKTLD
-89 HPKDALS
+89 
-96 WKKIDN
+96 
-102 LWPEFGSEP
+102 
-111 RNLRLAL
+111 
-118 STDGV
+118 V
-123 NPHGDLSSRYSC
+123 NTIRDHL
-135 WPVMLVT
+135 
-142 YNLPPWLCMKRKF
+142 F
-155 LMLTALISGP
+155 LTA
-165 KQPGNEIDV
+165 
-174 YLAPLVD
+174 
-181 DLKILWHDGVE
+181 
-192 CYDAYQDQC
+192 
-201 FRLKAILLW
+201 
-210 TINDFPAYGNLC
+210 
-222 GCTVKG
+222 
-228 YHACPICG
+228 
-236 EKTSSIY
+236 SI
-243 LPKGRKM
+243 R
-250 AYIGH
+250 
-255 RKFLPRHHPY
+255 
-265 RKQKKVFN
+265 
-273 GAQELELAPEP
+273 
-284 LSGEEIFIQT
+284 
-294 SKYKHSFGKRTMNEK
+294 
-309 NSEMSSS
+309 
-316 GTYWKK
+316 
-322 KSIFFELEYW
+322 
-332 KFLDVRHCLDVMHI
+332 
-346 EKNVCANLI
+346 
-355 GTLLD
+355 
-360 IPGKTKDGVKSRL
+360 
-373 DLVELNIRS
+373 
-382 ELAPQVGEKKIF
+382 
-394 LPPACYT
+394 
-401 LSRAEKLSFCK
+401 
-412 TLSEL
+412 
-417 KVPEGYSSNI
+417 
-427 QSLVSLTDLK
+427 
-437 LYGLK
+437 
-442 SHDHHVLMQQLL
+442 
-454 PVAIRGILPKHVRLA
+454 
-469 IIRLCFFFNAIC
+469 
-481 KKTIDTSQLKGMQED
+481 
-496 VVVTLCLL
+496 
-504 EKYFPPSFFTIM
+504 
-516 VHLVVHLVREIE
+516 
-528 FCGPVHLRWMYPFER
+528 
-543 YMKVLKTYVRNRN
+543 
-556 RPEGCMVE
+556 
-564 NYIVEEAIEFC
+564 
-575 SEFIAG
+575 
-581 VSSIGLNSSVIKKNS
+581 VIKNGFKN
-596 NMDRA
+596 
-601 LSASSFIRPSKEQL
+601 
-615 DQAHLYV
+615 
-622 IQNVNDVL
+622 
-630 PYVEQHME
+630 
-638 SLRKLNSGKARSK
+638 
-651 KWIQEEHNRSF
+651 
-662 SRWLS
+662 
-667 TRVALAL
+667 
-674 EVPKNS
+674 
-680 ITPSLRWI
+680 
-688 AHGPSP
+688 
-694 DVATYSGYIINGY
+694 
-707 YYHTKRRDD
+707 
-716 IRRVQNSGVSIT
+716 
-728 ATTMQVSSSK
+728 
-738 DKNPVMSDM
+738 
-747 TFYGVIR
+747 GVIR

-881 WVEKVRNITAIF
+881 W
-893 MMEDSSE
+893 MEDSSE
-900 DEREMLP
+900 DEREMLQ

-920 TMSELALVRNSGQKL
+920 TMSQLALVRNSGQKL

-1062 RIQRERRS
+1062 RIQRERRL

-1119 RDFATNKNEDILT
+1119 RDCSSRIDELVATNKNEDILT

-1189 IGSINID
+1189 IGNINID

-1207 GVEEHSTRKDVVYP
+1207 GVEVIDFVGTPCQLSIGSINNIVAVAMIVEDNIGCPNVKVLVDVVTGENLTIPNPVKRKIETLNQALGNIIEWPRRLVSTINDKQEHSTRKDVVYP

-1244 VDMIRIPMNELIF
+1244 VNMIRIPMNELIF
-1257 GSDKFVYLA
+1257 RSDKFVYLA

-1344 HWMLHVIDLRE
+1344 HWMLHVIDLHE
-1355 NCVYVLDSLRSKVN
+1355 NYVYVLNSFRSKVN

-1422 IVHNSSTSITNLFNT
+1422 IVHNSSTSITNL
-1437 KNAYRQ
+1437 
-1443 EEIDEIRTEWAAF
+1443 EIDEIRTEWAAF
-1456 VSRFVCL
+1456 VSRFVSWMILFVVILCRRVESSIWKCGKVCL
-1463 LLVCH
+1463 YFSVGSYAFSIWKCGKVCLYFSFYMEVYA
-1468 GW
+1468 GILGIIVCIAGELGIIVCIE

>member
-12 DCCLFRKELS
+12 VCCLFRKELS

-42 KEVKNVPVKVMWY
+42 KEVKNVPVKVMW
-55 FSPIPRF
+55 
-62 ERMFRSKETSKLLT
+62 
-76 WHGRKREVNDLLQ
+76 
-89 HPKDALS
+89 
-96 WKKIDN
+96 
-102 LWPEFGSEP
+102 
-111 RNLRLAL
+111 
-118 STDGV
+118 
-123 NPHGDLSSRYSC
+123 
-135 WPVMLVT
+135 
-142 YNLPPWLCMKRKF
+142 
-155 LMLTALISGP
+155 
-165 KQPGNEIDV
+165 
-174 YLAPLVD
+174 
-181 DLKILWHDGVE
+181 
-192 CYDAYQDQC
+192 
-201 FRLKAILLW
+201 
-210 TINDFPAYGNLC
+210 
-222 GCTVKG
+222 
-228 YHACPICG
+228 
-236 EKTSSIY
+236 
-243 LPKGRKM
+243 
-250 AYIGH
+250 
-255 RKFLPRHHPY
+255 
-265 RKQKKVFN
+265 KQKKVFN
-273 GAQELELAPEP
+273 GAQVLELAPEP
-284 LSGEEIFIQT
+284 LSGEEIFVQT
-294 SKYKHSFGKRTMNEK
+294 N
-309 NSEMSSS
+309 
-316 GTYWKK
+316 
-322 KSIFFELEYW
+322 
-332 KFLDVRHCLDVMHI
+332 VMHI
-346 EKNVCANLI
+346 EKSVCANLI
-355 GTLLD
+355 STLLD

-382 ELAPQVGEKKIF
+382 ELAPQLGEKKIF

-412 TLSEL
+412 TLSEQ

-454 PVAIRGILPKHVRLA
+454 LWQ
-469 IIRLCFFFNAIC
+469 F
-481 KKTIDTSQLKGMQED
+481 
-496 VVVTLCLL
+496 VVF
-504 EKYFPPSFFTIM
+504 Y
-516 VHLVVHLVREIE
+516 
-528 FCGPVHLRWMYPFER
+528 
-543 YMKVLKTYVRNRN
+543 RN
-556 RPEGCMVE
+556 
-564 NYIVEEAIEFC
+564 I
-575 SEFIAG
+575 
-581 VSSIGLNSSVIKKNS
+581 
-596 NMDRA
+596 
-601 LSASSFIRPSKEQL
+601 PSKEQL

-622 IQNVNDVL
+622 IHNVNDVL

-638 SLRKLNSGKARSK
+638 SLRKLNFGKARSK
-651 KWIQEEHNRSF
+651 KWIQEEHNCSF

-667 TRVALAL
+667 TRVVALAL

-680 ITPSLRWI
+680 ITPYLRWI

-694 DVATYSGYIINGY
+694 DVATYSSYIINGY
-707 YYHTKRRDD
+707 YYHTKRHDD
-716 IRRVQNSGVSIT
+716 IRRVQNNGVSIT

-738 DKNPVMSDM
+738 DKNLVMLDM

-817 ANPEWSVVLT
+817 ANPKWSVVLT
-827 SPQRTIEEDF
+827 SPQRTIEKDF

-849 GYETIKRMPNVDTPN
+849 GYETIKRITNFDTPN

-1008 FRTFKT
+1008 FRTCKT
-1014 TLTQKYILPSKDQPS
+1014 TLTQKYILPFKDQPS

-1105 ARKGKNNDYFDDAT
+1105 AQKGRNNDYFDDAT
-1119 RDFATNKNEDILT
+1119 RDCASRIVNELVATHKNEDILT

-1138 EHGGRVRGVGAFVSQ
+1138 EHGGRVRGVGGFVSQ

-1161 GKEKMCHKEE
+1161 EKEKMIIPQVEICHKEE

-1189 IGSINID
+1189 IESINID

-1202 TPTNK
+1202 TLSNK
-1207 GVEEHSTRKDVVYP
+1207 GVEGTPCQLSIGSINNIVAIATIVEDNIGRPNVKVLVDVVTGENLTIPNPVKGKIETLNQALGNIIERPRRLVSTINDKQEHSTRKDVENS
-1221 SNYTDVNG
+1221 SNYTNVNET
-1229 IIKLLNRH
+1229 IKLLNRH
-1237 AMNNMED
+1237 AVNNMKE

-1257 GSDKFVYLA
+1257 GS
-1266 REDLLHYCGMVEIGY
+1266 
-1281 MCILAY
+1281 
-1287 ITCLWDKC
+1287 
-1295 DCAKNFFV
+1295 
-1303 IDQSKISS
+1303 
-1311 HIKDRD
+1311 
-1317 LRSRNLANQ
+1317 
-1326 LEAVN
+1326 
-1331 LEQKVLIPYNTGF
+1331 
-1344 HWMLHVIDLRE
+1344 
-1355 NCVYVLDSLRSKVN
+1355 
-1369 EDIHGIINVGLKTWQ
+1369 
-1384 AKHDL
+1384 
-1389 QRYRSTPKWRPVK
+1389 
-1402 CPRQLDS
+1402 
-1409 VGCGYYVQKYIHE
+1409 
-1422 IVHNSSTSITNLFNT
+1422 
-1437 KNAYRQ
+1437 
-1443 EEIDEIRTEWAAF
+1443 
-1456 VSRFVCL
+1456 
-1463 LLVCH
+1463 
-1468 GW
+1468 